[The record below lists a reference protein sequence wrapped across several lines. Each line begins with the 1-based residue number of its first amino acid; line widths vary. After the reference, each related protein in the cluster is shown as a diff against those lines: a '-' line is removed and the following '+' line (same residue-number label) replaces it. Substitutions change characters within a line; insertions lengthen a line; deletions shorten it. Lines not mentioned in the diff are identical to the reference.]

1 MALACCVPGS
11 ESAICLLHRSRSLND
26 ISGALREILGRQTI
40 KLIFGICFNRRQG
53 RAVTENNFH
62 FIDKTNINKNN
73 YEKVIGIIGRT
84 INNISDAHQSIYVF
98 GFGDGTDFFWLSLLG
113 ASASFEF
120 FGSHYLFFL
129 QIFSATTNN
138 TDIFKFITEPCNG
151 VEEAINEYRRFAM
164 NARST
169 EWVSYGPIIRKAT
182 YMASQNRDQHHV
194 LVIVASEPVTR
205 SFDTK
210 QGKLSPDEDDT
221 HKAIKDAKKFRLSI
235 ILVGVGETNAS
246 MKNGLGNS
254 GCCSHNNFKFVDY
267 TQIMKN
273 TPVIG
278 RDKETDFCLAVIESL
293 PGQIR
298 QGIERSARDN
308 VTAAEV
314 LPSIVFIPPLI

>member
-11 ESAICLLHRSRSLND
+11 ESAICLLHKSRSLND
-26 ISGALREILGRQTI
+26 VSGALREILGRQTI

-53 RAVTENNFH
+53 RTVTENNFH
-62 FIDKTNINKNN
+62 FIDVHNKNKNN
-73 YEKVIGIIGRT
+73 YEKVIGIVGT
-84 INNISDAHQSIYVF
+84 TLNNINGARQSIYVF
-98 GFGDGTDFFWLSLLG
+98 GFGDALTNHTDLL
-113 ASASFEF
+113 
-120 FGSHYLFFL
+120 
-129 QIFSATTNN
+129 
-138 TDIFKFITEPCNG
+138 KFITEPCNG
-151 VEEAINEYRRFAM
+151 VEEAISEYRRFAM
-164 NARST
+164 AARST
-169 EWVSYGPIIRKAT
+169 ERVSYGPIIRKAT

-210 QGKLSPDEDDT
+210 HGKLSPDEEDT
-221 HKAIKDAKKFRLSI
+221 HKAIKDAKMFRLSI
-235 ILVGVGETNAS
+235 ILVGIGETNAS

-254 GCCSHNNFKFVDY
+254 DCCSHNNFTFVDY

-278 RDKETDFCLAVIESL
+278 RDKETDFCLAVIENL

-298 QGIERSARDN
+298 QGIERPARAN

-314 LPSIVFIPPLI
+314 LPSIVYIPPLIDNLAQQ

>member
-26 ISGALREILGRQTI
+26 VSGTLREILGGQTI

-53 RAVTENNFH
+53 RTVTENNFH
-62 FIDKTNINKNN
+62 FIDIHNENENN
-73 YEKVIGIIGRT
+73 YEKVIGIVGRT
-84 INNISDAHQSIYVF
+84 INNISAAHRSIYVF
-98 GFGDGTDFFWLSLLG
+98 GFGD
-113 ASASFEF
+113 
-120 FGSHYLFFL
+120 
-129 QIFSATTNN
+129 ATTNN
-138 TDIFKFITEPCNG
+138 TDLFQFITEPCNG
-151 VEEAINEYRRFAM
+151 VDEAISQYRRFAI

-194 LVIVASEPVTR
+194 LVIVASEAVTR

-210 QGKLSPDEDDT
+210 QGKLSPDEEDT
-221 HKAIKDAKKFRLSI
+221 HKAIKDAKMFRLSI
-235 ILVGVGETNAS
+235 ILVGVGETNAN

-267 TQIMKN
+267 TQIMN

-278 RDKETDFCLAVIESL
+278 RDQETDFCLAVIENL

-298 QGIERSARDN
+298 QGIERPARAN

-314 LPSIVFIPPLI
+314 PPSIVVIPPLI